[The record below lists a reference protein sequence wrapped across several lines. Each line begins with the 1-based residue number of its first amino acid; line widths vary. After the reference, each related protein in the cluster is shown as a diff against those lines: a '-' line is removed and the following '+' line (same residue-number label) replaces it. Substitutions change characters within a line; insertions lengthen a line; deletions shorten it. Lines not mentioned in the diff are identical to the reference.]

1 MAVNLPVGTRKQREK
16 EPDGKQR
23 GRPILKSEFS
33 GFVGGN
39 SLVLMQKK
47 SKVVPG
53 RERGESPGSEL
64 STTLTIYYQRT
75 MEWFRL
81 EKPS

>member
-23 GRPILKSEFS
+23 GRPVLKSEFS

-47 SKVVPG
+47 SKAVPG
-53 RERGESPGSEL
+53 REEG
-64 STTLTIYYQRT
+64 
-75 MEWFRL
+75 
-81 EKPS
+81 